1 MSINWIPIDYL
12 VDKPRCDG
20 ELILIDKINQVII
33 HGSYIDGKI
42 FAKTKSS
49 VYGYRKAIR
58 DKRSFSHYA
67 IVNMPSQLASDKKL
81 AQEEIFSMFD
91 GWQPGGSFPEKILH
105 EFKSFWCAKPEVKRT
120 QEQWMKYLL
129 LSYNYAVNRDMA
141 NKPDTSTGW
150 WRDGELKDD

>member
-1 MSINWIPIDYL
+1 MSINWKPIENIVNDKRISPKTELLLHNKKAGDSDLYYARAFYTKRGNGYL
-12 VDKPRCDG
+12 NTNS
-20 ELILIDKINQVII
+20 LIDE
-33 HGSYIDGKI
+33 Y
-42 FAKTKSS
+42 
-49 VYGYRKAIR
+49 
-58 DKRSFSHYA
+58 SHYVVVTAPVQEA
-67 IVNMPSQLASDKKL
+67 IGKKL
-81 AQEEIFSMFD
+81 AQEESFSMFD

-150 WRDGELKDD
+150 WRDGELSDD